1 MLGTMMNVPL
11 QLSSILRHAAAYHAD
26 GEVVSAAVEG
36 GLHRYTYGELATR
49 SAKLAHALAR
59 LGLKDGDRVGTLA
72 WNGYRHM
79 ELYYGVSGSGLVC
92 HTINPRL
99 FREQI
104 AYIID
109 HGGDSALFFDLTFV
123 PIIEELADQLKGL
136 KAVVAMTDEAHMPKS
151 EILAQKLPGL
161 LCYETLIAGEPEAF
175 DWPSFDE
182 NTASGLCYTSGT
194 TGDPKGVLYSHR
206 SCVLHAMA
214 IAMPDGLGLGSGDAI
229 CPIVPM
235 FHVNAWGLPFAAP
248 MVGAKLVLPGAHLDG
263 ASLHALFEGEG
274 VTFTAGVPTVWLGLL
289 DWMDTH
295 ARDFTALK
303 RVVIGGSAVPPI
315 MVSRF
320 HAKGV
325 EVRQA
330 WGMTETSPVGLS
342 ASLKPK
348 HKGLLAED
356 RLALEC
362 KQGRPLFGME
372 FRVAA
377 GEGREAAHDGKSFGS
392 MLVRGPWVAQ
402 AYFNTPASPAH
413 EEYPGWF
420 DTGDVVT
427 MDGEGFI
434 QIVDRT
440 KDVVKSGGEW
450 ISSIELENIAQA
462 HPAIQEAAI
471 VARPDP
477 RWGER
482 PVLVAVLKP
491 GATFT
496 RADMRAHYEGK
507 TSKWCVPDDVV
518 VLTELPHTATGKLSK
533 KAIRQ
538 IILEEIAGRSIDLGI
553 GS

>member
-1 MLGTMMNVPL
+1 MLGTMMDVPL
-11 QLSSILRHAAAYHAD
+11 LLSSILRHAEAYHSD
-26 GEVVSAAVEG
+26 GEVVSATVEG
-36 GLHRYTYGELATR
+36 GLHRYTYGELSKR
-49 SAKLAHALAR
+49 SRKLANALAR
-59 LGLKDGDRVGTLA
+59 LGLNTGDRVGTLA
-72 WNGYRHM
+72 WNGYRHL
-79 ELYYGVSGSGLVC
+79 ELYYGVSGSGFVC

-104 AYIID
+104 AYIIA
-109 HGGDSALFFDLTFV
+109 HAADSALFFDLTFL
-123 PIIEELADQLKGL
+123 PIVEELADQLKGL
-136 KAVVAMTDEAHMPKS
+136 KALVAMTDEAHMPAS
-151 EILAQKLPGL
+151 PVLPGL
-161 LCYETLIAGEPEAF
+161 QCYETLIAGEPDTFEWPAF
-175 DWPSFDE
+175 SE

-214 IAMPDGLGLGSGDAI
+214 IAMPDALGLSASDVV

-274 VTFTAGVPTVWLGLL
+274 VSFTAGVPTVWLGLL

-295 ARDFTALK
+295 ARSFSALK
-303 RVVIGGSAVPPI
+303 RVVIGGSAIPPI
-315 MVSRF
+315 MISRF
-320 HAKGV
+320 HNMGV

-342 ASLKPK
+342 AALKPK
-348 HKGLLAED
+348 HKTLPPEE

-372 FRVAA
+372 FRVA
-377 GEGREAAHDGKSFGS
+377 GSGGDEVAHDGRSFGS

-402 AYFNTPASPAH
+402 AYFNTPTSAAH
-413 EEYPGWF
+413 ADYPGWF

-427 MDGEGFI
+427 MDQEGFI

-450 ISSIELENIAQA
+450 ISSIDLENIAQA

-471 VARPDP
+471 VARPDA

-491 GATFT
+491 GATFS

-507 TSKWCVPDDVV
+507 ISKWCMPDDVV
-518 VLTELPHTATGKLSK
+518 IVTELPHTATGKLSK
-533 KAIRQ
+533 KAIRE
-538 IILEEIAGRSIDLGI
+538 IILDEIKRRSPDLGI

>member
-1 MLGTMMNVPL
+1 MLGTMMDVPL
-11 QLSSILRHAAAYHAD
+11 LLSSILRHAEAYHGD
-26 GEVVSAAVEG
+26 GEVVSATVEG
-36 GLHRYTYGELATR
+36 GLHRYTYGELSKR
-49 SAKLAHALAR
+49 SRKLANALAR
-59 LGLKDGDRVGTLA
+59 LGLKTGDRVGTLA
-72 WNGYRHM
+72 WNGYRHL
-79 ELYYGVSGSGLVC
+79 ELYYGVSGSGFVC

-104 AYIID
+104 AYIIA
-109 HGGDSALFFDLTFV
+109 HAGDSVLFFDLTFL
-123 PIIEELADQLKGL
+123 PIVEELAEQLKGL
-136 KAVVAMTDEAHMPKS
+136 KALVAMTDEAHMPVS
-151 EILAQKLPGL
+151 QVLPGL
-161 LCYETLIAGEPEAF
+161 KCYETLIAGEPDAF
-175 DWPSFDE
+175 DWPTFGE

-214 IAMPDGLGLGSGDAI
+214 IAMPDALGLSASDVV

-274 VTFTAGVPTVWLGLL
+274 VSFTAGVPTVWLGML

-295 ARDFTALK
+295 ARSFSALK
-303 RVVIGGSAVPPI
+303 RVVIGGSAIPPI
-315 MVSRF
+315 MISRF
-320 HAKGV
+320 HNMGV
-325 EVRQA
+325 QVRQA

-342 ASLKPK
+342 AALKPK
-348 HKGLLAED
+348 HAALPPEE

-362 KQGRPLFGME
+362 KQGRPVFGME
-372 FRVAA
+372 FRVAGA
-377 GEGREAAHDGKSFGS
+377 DGREVAHDGRSFGS

-402 AYFNTPASPAH
+402 AYFNTPTSPAH
-413 EEYPGWF
+413 ADYPGWF

-427 MDGEGFI
+427 MDQEGFI

-450 ISSIELENIAQA
+450 ISSIDLENIAQA

-471 VARPDP
+471 VARPDT

-491 GATFT
+491 GATFS

-507 TSKWCVPDDVV
+507 ISKWCMPDDVV
-518 VLTELPHTATGKLSK
+518 IVAELPHTATGKLSK
-533 KAIRQ
+533 KAIREL
-538 IILEEIAGRSIDLGI
+538 ILEEIKSRSPDLGI

>member
-1 MLGTMMNVPL
+1 MLGTMMDVPL
-11 QLSSILRHAAAYHAD
+11 LLSSILRHAEAYHSD
-26 GEVVSAAVEG
+26 GEVVSATVEG
-36 GLHRYTYGELATR
+36 GLHRYTYGELSKR
-49 SAKLAHALAR
+49 SRKLANALAR
-59 LGLKDGDRVGTLA
+59 LGLNTGDRVGTLA
-72 WNGYRHM
+72 WNGYRHL
-79 ELYYGVSGSGLVC
+79 ELYYGVSGSGFVC

-104 AYIID
+104 TYIIA
-109 HGGDSALFFDLTFV
+109 HAADSALFFDLTFL
-123 PIIEELADQLKGL
+123 PIVEELADQLKGL
-136 KAVVAMTDEAHMPKS
+136 KALVAMTDEAHMPAS
-151 EILAQKLPGL
+151 PVLPGL
-161 LCYETLIAGEPEAF
+161 QCYETLIAGEPDTFEWPAF
-175 DWPSFDE
+175 SE

-214 IAMPDGLGLGSGDAI
+214 IAMPDALGLSASDVV

-274 VTFTAGVPTVWLGLL
+274 VSFTAGVPTVWLGLL

-295 ARDFTALK
+295 ARSFSALK
-303 RVVIGGSAVPPI
+303 RVVIGGSAIPPI
-315 MVSRF
+315 MISRF
-320 HAKGV
+320 HNMGV

-342 ASLKPK
+342 AALKPK
-348 HKGLLAED
+348 HRTLPPEE

-372 FRVAA
+372 FRVA
-377 GEGREAAHDGKSFGS
+377 GSGGDEVAHDGRSFGS

-402 AYFNTPASPAH
+402 AYFNTPTSAAH
-413 EEYPGWF
+413 ADNPGWF

-427 MDGEGFI
+427 MDQEGFI

-450 ISSIELENIAQA
+450 ISSIDLENIAQA

-471 VARPDP
+471 VARPDA

-491 GATFT
+491 GATFS

-507 TSKWCVPDDVV
+507 ISKWCMPDDVV
-518 VLTELPHTATGKLSK
+518 IVTELPHTATGKLSK
-533 KAIRQ
+533 KAIRE
-538 IILEEIAGRSIDLGI
+538 IILDEIKRRSPDLGI

>member
-1 MLGTMMNVPL
+1 MLGTMMDVPL
-11 QLSSILRHAAAYHAD
+11 LLSSILRHAETCHAD

-36 GLHRYTYGELATR
+36 GLHRYTYGEMAQR
-49 SAKLAHALAR
+49 ARKLANALAR
-59 LGLKDGDRVGTLA
+59 LGLERGDRVGTLA

-104 AYIID
+104 AFIIQ
-109 HGGDSALFFDLTFV
+109 HAADSVLFFDLTFL
-123 PIIEELADQLKGL
+123 PIVEELADQLKGL
-136 KAVVAMTDEAHMPKS
+136 KAVVAMTDAAHMPAS
-151 EILAQKLPGL
+151 AALPGL
-161 LCYETLIAGEPEAF
+161 LCYESLIAEEPDSF
-175 DWPSFDE
+175 DWPVFDE

-214 IAMPDGLGLGSGDAI
+214 IAMPDSLGLSASDVIA
-229 CPIVPM
+229 PIVPM

-274 VTFTAGVPTVWLGLL
+274 VSFTAGVPTVWLGLL

-295 ARDFTALK
+295 GRGFSSLK
-303 RVVIGGSAVPPI
+303 RVVIGGSATPPI
-315 MVSRF
+315 MISRF
-320 HAKGV
+320 HNMGV
-325 EVRQA
+325 KVRHA

-342 ASLKPK
+342 AALKPR
-348 HKGLLAED
+348 HETLDPEA

-372 FRVAA
+372 FRVAGA
-377 GEGREAAHDGKSFGS
+377 DGKDAPRDGRSFGA
-392 MLVRGPWVAQ
+392 MLVRGPWVAGG
-402 AYFNTPASPAH
+402 YFNTAHSPAH
-413 EEYPGWF
+413 EEEPGWF
-420 DTGDVVT
+420 NTGDVVT
-427 MDGEGFI
+427 QDQDGFI

-450 ISSIELENIAQA
+450 ISSIDLENIAQA

-471 VARPDP
+471 VAKPDA

-482 PVLVAVLKP
+482 PVLVAVLKA

-507 TSKWCVPDDVV
+507 ISKWSIPDDVV
-518 VLTELPHTATGKLSK
+518 IVPELPHTATGKLSK
-533 KAIRQ
+533 KAVRA
-538 IILEEIAGRSIDLGI
+538 IILEQIAGSGPDEVIA
-553 GS
+553 S

>member
-1 MLGTMMNVPL
+1 MLGTMMDVPL
-11 QLSSILRHAAAYHAD
+11 LLSSILRHAEAYHGD
-26 GEVVSAAVEG
+26 GEVVSATVEG
-36 GLHRYTYGELATR
+36 GLHRYTYGELSKR
-49 SAKLAHALAR
+49 SRKLANALAR
-59 LGLKDGDRVGTLA
+59 LGLNSGDRVGTLA
-72 WNGYRHM
+72 WNGYRHL
-79 ELYYGVSGSGLVC
+79 ELYYGVSGSGFVC

-104 AYIID
+104 AYIIA
-109 HGGDSALFFDLTFV
+109 HASDSALFFDLTFL
-123 PIIEELADQLKGL
+123 PIVEELADQLKGL
-136 KAVVAMTDEAHMPKS
+136 KALVVMTDEAHMPAS
-151 EILAQKLPGL
+151 PALPGL
-161 LCYETLIAGEPEAF
+161 QCYETLIAGEPDTFEWTAF
-175 DWPSFDE
+175 SE

-214 IAMPDGLGLGSGDAI
+214 IAMPDALGLSASDVV

-263 ASLHALFEGEG
+263 ASLHALFEAEG
-274 VTFTAGVPTVWLGLL
+274 VSFTAGVPTVWLGLL

-295 ARDFTALK
+295 ARTFSALK
-303 RVVIGGSAVPPI
+303 RVVIGGSAIPPI
-315 MVSRF
+315 MISRF
-320 HAKGV
+320 HNMGV

-342 ASLKPK
+342 AALKPK
-348 HKGLLAED
+348 HRTLPPEE

-372 FRVAA
+372 FRVA
-377 GEGREAAHDGKSFGS
+377 GSGGDEVAHDGRSFGS

-402 AYFNTPASPAH
+402 AYFNTPTSAAH
-413 EEYPGWF
+413 ADYPGWF

-427 MDGEGFI
+427 MDQEGFI

-450 ISSIELENIAQA
+450 ISSIDLENIAQA

-471 VARPDP
+471 VARPDV

-491 GATFT
+491 GATFS

-507 TSKWCVPDDVV
+507 ISKWCMPDDVV
-518 VLTELPHTATGKLSK
+518 IVTELPHTATGKLSK
-533 KAIRQ
+533 KAIRE
-538 IILEEIAGRSIDLGI
+538 IILDEFKRRAPDLDI

>member
-1 MLGTMMNVPL
+1 MLGTMMDVPL
-11 QLSSILRHAAAYHAD
+11 LLSSILRHAEAYHSD
-26 GEVVSAAVEG
+26 GEVVSATVEG
-36 GLHRYTYGELATR
+36 GLHRYTYGELSKR
-49 SAKLAHALAR
+49 SRKLANALAR
-59 LGLKDGDRVGTLA
+59 LGLNTGDRVGTLA
-72 WNGYRHM
+72 WNGYRHL
-79 ELYYGVSGSGLVC
+79 ELYYGVSGSGFVC

-104 AYIID
+104 AYIIA
-109 HGGDSALFFDLTFV
+109 HAADSALFFDLTFL
-123 PIIEELADQLKGL
+123 PIVEELADQLKGL
-136 KAVVAMTDEAHMPKS
+136 KALVAMTDEAHMPAS
-151 EILAQKLPGL
+151 PVLPGL
-161 LCYETLIAGEPEAF
+161 QCYETLIAGEPDTFEWPAF
-175 DWPSFDE
+175 SE

-214 IAMPDGLGLGSGDAI
+214 IAMPDALGLSASDVV

-274 VTFTAGVPTVWLGLL
+274 VSFTAGVPTVWLGLL

-295 ARDFTALK
+295 ARSFSALK
-303 RVVIGGSAVPPI
+303 RVVIGGSAIPPI
-315 MVSRF
+315 MISRF
-320 HAKGV
+320 HNMGV

-342 ASLKPK
+342 AALKPK
-348 HKGLLAED
+348 HRTLPPEE

-372 FRVAA
+372 FRVA
-377 GEGREAAHDGKSFGS
+377 GSGGDEVAHDGRSFGS

-402 AYFNTPASPAH
+402 AYFNTPTSAAH
-413 EEYPGWF
+413 ADYPGWF

-427 MDGEGFI
+427 MDQEGFI

-450 ISSIELENIAQA
+450 ISSIDLENIAQA

-471 VARPDP
+471 VARPDA

-491 GATFT
+491 GATFS

-507 TSKWCVPDDVV
+507 ISKWCMPDDVV
-518 VLTELPHTATGKLSK
+518 IVTELPHTATGKLSK
-533 KAIRQ
+533 KAIRE
-538 IILEEIAGRSIDLGI
+538 IILDEIKRRSPDLGI

>member
-1 MLGTMMNVPL
+1 MLGTMMDVPL
-11 QLSSILRHAAAYHAD
+11 LLSSILRHAEAYHSD
-26 GEVVSAAVEG
+26 GEVVSATVEG
-36 GLHRYTYGELATR
+36 GLHRYTYGELSKR
-49 SAKLAHALAR
+49 SRKLANALAR
-59 LGLKDGDRVGTLA
+59 LGLNTGDRVGTLA
-72 WNGYRHM
+72 WNGYRHL
-79 ELYYGVSGSGLVC
+79 ELYYGVSGSGFVC

-104 AYIID
+104 AYIIA
-109 HGGDSALFFDLTFV
+109 HAGDSALFFDLTFL
-123 PIIEELADQLKGL
+123 PIVEELADQLKGL
-136 KAVVAMTDEAHMPKS
+136 KALVAMTDEAHMPAS
-151 EILAQKLPGL
+151 PVLPGL
-161 LCYETLIAGEPEAF
+161 QCYETLIAGEPDTFEWPAF
-175 DWPSFDE
+175 SE

-214 IAMPDGLGLGSGDAI
+214 IAMPDALGLSASDVV

-274 VTFTAGVPTVWLGLL
+274 VSFTAGVPTVWLGLL

-295 ARDFTALK
+295 ARSFSALK
-303 RVVIGGSAVPPI
+303 RVVIGGSAIPPI
-315 MVSRF
+315 MISRF
-320 HAKGV
+320 HNMGV

-342 ASLKPK
+342 AALKPK
-348 HKGLLAED
+348 HRTLPPEE

-372 FRVAA
+372 FRVA
-377 GEGREAAHDGKSFGS
+377 GSGGDEVAHDGRSFGS

-402 AYFNTPASPAH
+402 AYFNTPTSAAH
-413 EEYPGWF
+413 ADYPGWF

-427 MDGEGFI
+427 MDQEGFI

-471 VARPDP
+471 VARPDA

-491 GATFT
+491 GATFS

-507 TSKWCVPDDVV
+507 ISKWCMPDDVV
-518 VLTELPHTATGKLSK
+518 IVTELPHTATGKLSK
-533 KAIRQ
+533 KAIRE
-538 IILEEIAGRSIDLGI
+538 IILDEIKRRSPDLGI

>member
-1 MLGTMMNVPL
+1 MLGTMMDVPL
-11 QLSSILRHAAAYHAD
+11 LLSSILRHAEAYHSD
-26 GEVVSAAVEG
+26 SEVVSATVEG
-36 GLHRYTYGELATR
+36 GLHRYTYGEMSKR
-49 SAKLAHALAR
+49 SRKLANALAR
-59 LGLKDGDRVGTLA
+59 LGLKTGDRVGTLA
-72 WNGYRHM
+72 WNGYRHL
-79 ELYYGVSGSGLVC
+79 ELYYGVSGSGFVC

-104 AYIID
+104 AYIIA
-109 HGGDSALFFDLTFV
+109 HAEDSVLFFDLTFL
-123 PIIEELADQLKGL
+123 PIVEELADQLKGL
-136 KAVVAMTDEAHMPKS
+136 RALVAMTDEAHMPAS
-151 EILAQKLPGL
+151 QVLPGL
-161 LCYETLIAGEPEAF
+161 QCYETLIAGEPDTF
-175 DWPSFDE
+175 DWPAFSE

-214 IAMPDGLGLGSGDAI
+214 IAMPDALGLSASDVV

-274 VTFTAGVPTVWLGLL
+274 VSFTAGVPTVWLGLL

-295 ARDFTALK
+295 ARSFSALK
-303 RVVIGGSAVPPI
+303 RVVIGGSAIPPI
-315 MVSRF
+315 MISRF
-320 HAKGV
+320 HNMGV

-342 ASLKPK
+342 AALKTK
-348 HKGLLAED
+348 HRTLPPEE

-372 FRVAA
+372 FRVA
-377 GEGREAAHDGKSFGS
+377 GSGGSEVAHDGRSFGS

-402 AYFNTPASPAH
+402 AYFNTPTSAAH
-413 EEYPGWF
+413 ADYPGWF

-427 MDGEGFI
+427 MDQEGFI

-450 ISSIELENIAQA
+450 ISSIDLENIAQA

-471 VARPDP
+471 VARPDA

-491 GATFT
+491 GATFS

-507 TSKWCVPDDVV
+507 ISKWCMPDDVLIV
-518 VLTELPHTATGKLSK
+518 PELPHTATGKLSK
-533 KAIRQ
+533 KAIRE
-538 IILEEIAGRSIDLGI
+538 IILDEIKHRSPDLGI